1 MVHSATQV
9 GNPPTEGDVL
19 GRLDNIDILCRDL
32 PAMVAFYRDVLGLPE
47 LLGYHEDE
55 GWAGFQAGD
64 VSLFLI
70 AVEADHPGPRAPG
83 AGPAGFE
90 SFAFAVDDLEAAM
103 RELEARGVTW
113 AGDVVESQWYRYR
126 SFHDP
131 EGNLLHITR
140 PDRKALG
147 LA

>member
-1 MVHSATQV
+1 MA
-9 GNPPTEGDVL
+9 VL
-19 GRLDNIDILCRDL
+19 RRLDNIDILCGDL

-47 LLGYHEDE
+47 LLGYHEEE

-70 AVEADHPGPRAPG
+70 AVDAPHAGRRTPG

-90 SFAFAVDDLEAAM
+90 SFAFAVDDLEEAM
-103 RELEARGVTW
+103 AELERRGVTW
-113 AGDVVESQWYRYR
+113 SADIVESPWYRYR

-131 EGNLLHITR
+131 EGNLLHITV
-140 PDRKALG
+140 PDRAALG
-147 LA
+147 LE